1 MQVGIRP
8 SPLISASH
16 GTHSRCSGK
25 TFLHQTASPC
35 LMRILYLFSSLRPLS
50 PSLRHTALWEHQPT
64 WAKSTTPQEDKTQ
77 RSVHTPQPF
86 RQPSTWPC
94 SLLRHIFLAR
104 TLHGMLL
111 EGVDHLF
118 NQRFG
123 LSSLYALQAL
133 LEHRY
138 PLPQFF

>member
-1 MQVGIRP
+1 MG
-8 SPLISASH
+8 AS
-16 GTHSRCSGK
+16 THLGEKHHTPGGQDATLGAHTS
-25 TFLHQTASPC
+25 TFQTALKKLSFMPSNALIPTRSITLC
-35 LMRILYLFSSLRPLS
+35 VLSETAPTFS
-50 PSLRHTALWEHQPT
+50 
-64 WAKSTTPQEDKTQ
+64 K
-77 RSVHTPQPF
+77 
-86 RQPSTWPC
+86 TWPC
-94 SLLRHIFLAR
+94 SLLRHTFLAR